1 MQSVK
6 IREVLFKVVVRE
18 HEYVM
23 YTNGQIEGF
32 GEGAVVVNYYPLLA
46 ASLYVHAS
54 GANGIASAPSC
65 PTSKCNEDLV
75 GATHATAE

>member
-6 IREVLFKVVVRE
+6 TKNILFKVIFRE

-46 ASLYVHAS
+46 DSIYVHAS

-75 GATHATAE
+75 GAAHATAE